1 MLLTFKLIGYLV
13 IVYTLSLYNIKPQRD
28 IVDWGI
34 IMSCVLFIDV
44 FSYFIGYYSD
54 REKKKDD

>member
-1 MLLTFKLIGYLV
+1 MLLTFKLIGYLA
-13 IVYTLSLYNIKPQRD
+13 IVYILSLYNIKPQRD

-54 REKKKDD
+54 REKEKK